1 MKVLHKI
8 TTTAYTQQEGDQE
21 EEKENGERQQIT
33 CEATPDKDLTIKVI
47 TRDTQKWKL
56 SKTEPKT
63 CYSSEFTSGEREEE
77 DDMYA
82 IGGDS
87 DAASSWEEP
96 KASRSDVTL
105 TISNEMTP
113 PPDLRRSTKER

>member
-8 TTTAYTQQEGDQE
+8 TTTAHTQLEGDQE
-21 EEKENGERQQIT
+21 EEKENDERQQIT

-87 DAASSWEEP
+87 DAASSREEP